1 MKKIFIF
8 FLCLIFCVSLA
19 LPAYAIGY
27 GLSPALSVIKSK
39 TEIKKCG
46 VVNVDVVFS
55 ESDFDYVIGK
65 AQYITFCTLPEKS
78 AGVLTLGG
86 KSLSAGQT
94 ITRNAL
100 GGIRFVPSVNTTS
113 ESSFIIKDAAAPD
126 DKYAV
131 CTVFVLENVNL
142 SPVTTDCSFDTAKN
156 ISHKGYFAAKDP
168 EGDKMT
174 YSIVSSGRHGT
185 LKLLDKASGLFI
197 YTPKS
202 DFTGR
207 DIISFRAEDSYG
219 NRSSVQKVTLHVTE
233 PASDTVFFD
242 LTNHW
247 AHNSAIKACSDGVFG
262 ASVQNG
268 KLMFLPDK
276 EITRGDFLAIAMIA
290 AGLERNV
297 SKTYVTSFADDADI
311 PYNIKSY
318 ASAAYSMGIF
328 ESSEKKPL
336 RFDSLSPITRSEAA
350 QLTEKILYSAGF
362 QKSSQTQ
369 QLMRGVS
376 PGDLALDKNLTRAEA
391 AQLYCNITKYV
402 NTEKKS
408 KSFWERII
416 SFVS

>member
-1 MKKIFIF
+1 
-8 FLCLIFCVSLA
+8 
-19 LPAYAIGY
+19 
-27 GLSPALSVIKSK
+27 
-39 TEIKKCG
+39 
-46 VVNVDVVFS
+46 
-55 ESDFDYVIGK
+55 
-65 AQYITFCTLPEKS
+65 
-78 AGVLTLGG
+78 
-86 KSLSAGQT
+86 
-94 ITRNAL
+94 
-100 GGIRFVPSVNTTS
+100 VNTTS

-142 SPVTTDCSFDTAKN
+142 SPMTTDCSFDTAKN

-185 LKLLDKASGLFI
+185 LKLLDKTSGLFI

-219 NRSSVQKVTLHVTE
+219 NRSSVQKVTIHVTE
-233 PASDTVFFD
+233 PASDTVFSD

-268 KLMFLPDK
+268 ELVFSPDK

-297 SKTYVTSFADDADI
+297 SKTYVTSFADDTNI

-328 ESSEKKPL
+328 ESSEKNSL

-391 AQLYCNITKYV
+391 AQLYCNITEYV